1 MGTRK
6 WKKNDEYWKVMK
18 EVDMK
23 CKHIDNDELR
33 EHESMKIVR
42 RQKMIKTIH
51 TLEKTGHVCE

>member
-1 MGTRK
+1 MDTSTK
-6 WKKNDEYWKVMK
+6 MKKIQWSILKNS

-42 RQKMIKTIH
+42 RQKMIKNYA
-51 TLEKTGHVCE
+51 

>member
-1 MGTRK
+1 
-6 WKKNDEYWKVMK
+6 MK